1 METTSLIA
9 MSRQGGL
16 RRQMDVVA
24 NNIANMSTN
33 GFKGESMMFVEH
45 LVKSKGGD
53 KLLGQ
58 KLSFVRDIS
67 TMTNFSDGPTERTG
81 NPLDLAIQNE
91 GFFVIQTDK
100 GERYTRNGRFKLDEG
115 GQLVTQKGDPV
126 LSSGNSPIFLSPE
139 DTEIA
144 ISRDGTV
151 STNNGDLGR
160 LKLVNFDK
168 PQLLKRS
175 AGGLFAPVQGQSPK
189 DVEDPDIAQ
198 GMLEGSNVKPI
209 VEMAKMINIQRTY
222 DGVRDFLKRE
232 DERMRNMVKEM
243 GQTV

>member
-9 MSRQGGL
+9 MSRQSGL
-16 RRQMDVVA
+16 QRQMDIVA
-24 NNIANMSTN
+24 NNIANMNTN
-33 GFKGESMMFVEH
+33 GFKGENMMFVEH
-45 LVKSKGGD
+45 LVKSQGGQ
-53 KLLGQ
+53 KLLGS
-58 KLSFVRDIS
+58 KLSFVRDIA
-67 TMTNFSDGPTERTG
+67 TMTDFSDGPSERTG
-81 NPLDLAIQNE
+81 NPLDLAIRAE
-91 GFFVIQTDK
+91 GYFVIQTDK

-115 GQLVTQKGDPV
+115 GQMVTQKGDPV
-126 LSSGNSPIFLSPE
+126 LSSGNNPIFLSPE
-139 DTEIA
+139 DTEIS

-160 LKLVNFDK
+160 LKLVTFEK

-175 AGGLFAPVQGQSPK
+175 AGGIFAPAEGQRPK
-189 DVEDPDIAQ
+189 DVESPDIAQ

-209 VEMAKMINIQRTY
+209 LEMAKMIDVQRTY
-222 DGVRDFLKRE
+222 DGVRDFIDRE